1 MIKLFSKN
9 EYMGFVKKYFYFL
22 EKEYNYEILP
32 MKLDNSLLFDVEYG
46 NEDSIISIS
55 YEIYGEGV
63 QVILFKLIN
72 GKLPNYDDK
81 THTIHLNK
89 LMNTYCK
96 ELTLSQLNKNNNY
109 FKRVK
114 KSSQPIENELLKKAK
129 ELRLAFIC
137 QDDSG

>member
-1 MIKLFSKN
+1 M
-9 EYMGFVKKYFYFL
+9 
-22 EKEYNYEILP
+22 
-32 MKLDNSLLFDVEYG
+32 
-46 NEDSIISIS
+46 
-55 YEIYGEGV
+55 
-63 QVILFKLIN
+63 FKLIN

-96 ELTLSQLNKNNNY
+96 ELTLSKINKNNNY
-109 FKRVK
+109 FKSFK